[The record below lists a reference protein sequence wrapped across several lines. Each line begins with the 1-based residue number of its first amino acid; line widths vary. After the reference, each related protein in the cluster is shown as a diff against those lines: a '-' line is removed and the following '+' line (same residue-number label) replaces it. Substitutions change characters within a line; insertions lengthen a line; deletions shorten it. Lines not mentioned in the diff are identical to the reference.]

1 MRLQFLLVCFLVCL
15 PIFLVQN
22 CFAQSEHVFN
32 GFDRIQFTSKGYYQ
46 KGNDTLTC
54 VSAIKLKRLDSLATR
69 VEMEF
74 EILDN
79 WQLVDSSKYE
89 LVLDDSQEHM
99 MMVNDMPLKALKYVS
114 INKKMAIY
122 IEYPEL
128 ITYKKRSDQDEFQWY
143 YMFLTVEFPYH
154 LKHFSPIFEKYFYK

>member
-1 MRLQFLLVCFLVCL
+1 MTFRFLMFSFLVCL

-54 VSAIKLKRLDSLATR
+54 VSAVKLKRLDSLATR
-69 VEMEF
+69 IELEF

-89 LVLDDSQEHM
+89 LVLEDSQEHTM
-99 MMVNDMPLKALKYVS
+99 IVNDRPLKALKYVS
-114 INKKMAIY
+114 VNNEMAIY
-122 IEYPEL
+122 IEYPNL
-128 ITYKKRSDQDEFQWY
+128 ITYKNRSDQDVLQWQL
-143 YMFLTVEFPYH
+143 MFLTVEFPTH
-154 LKHFSPIFEKYFYK
+154 LKRFSTIFEKYFYK